1 MRRALL
7 SAATRGRP
15 TVRRSHGTVRAQV
28 AIPELRDRRG
38 VVMRAA
44 GRAPLFYDSLVDSP
58 RGRDADLAHV
68 YLDVSGSMRDYIEHL
83 YGALTALR
91 RHVQPAVGLF
101 STKVVT
107 VPLADVARGRA
118 DSTGGTDIA
127 CVLEHLVTH
136 RATKVLVIT
145 DGYVGKVS
153 QADVDR
159 VARAGVDVRALLT
172 PGGWRHDLAPLVS
185 RIDEL
190 PPLRPEDSRRLT
202 ARPAVEGD

>member
-1 MRRALL
+1 
-7 SAATRGRP
+7 
-15 TVRRSHGTVRAQV
+15 
-28 AIPELRDRRG
+28 
-38 VVMRAA
+38 MRAA
-44 GRAPLFYDSLVDSP
+44 GRAPLLYDSLVDSP

-68 YLDVSGSMRDYIEHL
+68 YLDVSGSMDDYIQHL

-107 VPLADVARGRA
+107 VPLADLARGRA

-127 CVLEHLVTH
+127 CVLEHLVTQ
-136 RATKVLVIT
+136 RATKALVIT
-145 DGYVGKVS
+145 DGYVGKAS

-159 VARAGVDVRALLT
+159 IARAGVDVRALLT
-172 PGGWRHDLAPLVS
+172 PAGWRHDLASLVS

-190 PPLRPEDSRRLT
+190 PPLGGGDQRRLAAT
-202 ARPAVEGD
+202 AAEEGD